1 MATEN
6 QIAANRCNA
15 VKSHGPITSEG
26 KARCAAAPLKSGLY
40 AKALVLP
47 TESKAEL
54 EKLIAEWYARH
65 RPTTPE
71 ARAILDELVFCEWTL
86 RRLRL
91 CEGQLWEDSFR
102 DVYPSR
108 KNEALAIGQG
118 FDHADRTMARLQ
130 YRIDSTRRAF
140 YRAKDQ
146 LARLAQEEPED
157 ADANAAPESGAPA
170 AATGPDPAESM
181 PPELGPSVNHTLAR
195 VNEGL
200 IIDPLDYSAHS
211 AYYLGMDTTTK
222 RLSSLLSCTRLSSLS
237 LSSLWY

>member
-1 MATEN
+1 MATES
-6 QIAANRCNA
+6 QVAANRRNA

-65 RPTTPE
+65 RPATPE

-91 CEGQLWEDSFR
+91 CEAQLWEDSSK

-108 KNEALAIGQG
+108 KNDALAIGQG

-146 LARLAQEEPED
+146 LARLALEQPEEAAAPG
-157 ADANAAPESGAPA
+157 APESGAPA
-170 AATGPDPAESM
+170 VTGANPARSIC
-181 PPELGPSVNHTLAR
+181 PELGPSVNHTLMPASNSNHPLPHVSSPAFRDNVAR

-200 IIDPLDYSAHS
+200 IKPHLTIPLF
-211 AYYLGMDTTTK
+211 
-222 RLSSLLSCTRLSSLS
+222 RLTI
-237 LSSLWY
+237 